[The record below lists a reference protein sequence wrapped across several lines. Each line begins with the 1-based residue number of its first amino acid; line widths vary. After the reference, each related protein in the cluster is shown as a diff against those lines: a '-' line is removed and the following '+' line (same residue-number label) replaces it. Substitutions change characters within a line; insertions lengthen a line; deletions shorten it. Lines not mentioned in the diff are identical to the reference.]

1 MIYIIFL
8 FCVIVVV
15 VVRFLNQT
23 ERHKDVKIKRHGG
36 QKRQTKQRQKEE
48 EATKIKT
55 QRVKKP
61 HLAPAESKL
70 RAARVE
76 RRAAGDK
83 INFPRSIRSGST
95 ASWKLTFCDLRLVS
109 KYEEVAV
116 RGKKGD
122 FLAACQRLFGG
133 AHSQELT

>member
-1 MIYIIFL
+1 MII
-8 FCVIVVV
+8 
-15 VVRFLNQT
+15 VRFLNHT
-23 ERHKDVKIKRHGG
+23 ERQDVKIN
-36 QKRQTKQRQKEE
+36 RQKEE
-48 EATKIKT
+48 KDTKIKKT
-55 QRVKKP
+55 KRKESP
-61 HLAPAESKL
+61 HLALTESKL

-76 RRAAGDK
+76 RRAARDK

-95 ASWKLTFCDLRLVS
+95 ASWKLTFCNLRPVS

-133 AHSQELT
+133 ADAARS